1 VAINRASLAL
11 GGGEV
16 GVSKPASRLGHVP
29 TDRDAGLTTLFLGY
43 HRQLVGFALLLVDDL
58 ETAEDVVQDAF
69 LALHRRWTWVRDP
82 QAAYEYLRTS
92 VLNGSRSQL
101 RRRRTR
107 RALSAPLPRTA
118 PSAEATAADHEEQD
132 AVLHELAALSTRQRQ
147 VLVLRYYLDQSEAE
161 IARTLQ
167 ISAGSVKQHASRG
180 LAALTERLE
189 AQS

>member
-16 GVSKPASRLGHVP
+16 GVSKPASRLGDVP

-132 AVLHELAALSTRQRQ
+132 AVLHELATLSTRQRQ